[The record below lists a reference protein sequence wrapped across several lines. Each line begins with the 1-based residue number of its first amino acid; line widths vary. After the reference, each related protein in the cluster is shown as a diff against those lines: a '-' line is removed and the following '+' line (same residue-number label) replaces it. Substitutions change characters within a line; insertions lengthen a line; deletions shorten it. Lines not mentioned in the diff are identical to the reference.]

1 VIGLYLVSLVFD
13 LLGIITRKKEYVT
26 FAFIMLI
33 FSGISVLFALASGVL
48 EEYTI
53 IIPQAAESTFE
64 THETLAFVT
73 ASLILLQVFW
83 RIGLKNRLQGKTRMI
98 FLALAIAGLISLFI
112 GTYLGGKLVYR
123 YGTGIRYEEPVS
135 GKPTP
140 EPTDAKKKSKDDLF
154 YPAKDSLGSEAEED
168 N

>member
-112 GTYLGGKLVYR
+112 GTYL
-123 YGTGIRYEEPVS
+123 EENQLLSQLMQKRNPKMICFIPQKIHWVL
-135 GKPTP
+135 KQKRII
-140 EPTDAKKKSKDDLF
+140 E
-154 YPAKDSLGSEAEED
+154 
-168 N
+168 